1 MVTKQCPGVIV
12 WERVCK
18 HVTDVDSVL
27 RITDPNSI
35 ATFTTWTVGTKTIM
49 CYIHLSQLL
58 WYGLWVKYRGLLVTK
73 NKAMRILLV
82 LIHTITTPHGRRA
95 TLNSHAAV
103 MLCLLATPP
112 LQWRATAGPSP
123 PPLTYEVIQPRAER
137 KPAKWYN
144 TAQYIGLSWQLK
156 FM

>member
-1 MVTKQCPGVIV
+1 
-12 WERVCK
+12 
-18 HVTDVDSVL
+18 
-27 RITDPNSI
+27 
-35 ATFTTWTVGTKTIM
+35 
-49 CYIHLSQLL
+49 
-58 WYGLWVKYRGLLVTK
+58 
-73 NKAMRILLV
+73 MRILLV

-137 KPAKWYN
+137 KPAK
-144 TAQYIGLSWQLK
+144 
-156 FM
+156 